1 MRCFFALI
9 ALLLSCSS
17 YASSLRSLE
26 VATFYYPPYMME
38 SEKDSIEGF
47 LVEIFEKTIKPIDMK
62 LDYHIFPLRRS
73 VIEVLKPHNRQKYVH
88 LGTALNFKREI
99 DTGLFSDITLLTG
112 AFSAYVPAKSPLSKT
127 TIITIE
133 KIRTQ
138 RVAALR
144 GSAVVAMLKDSGV
157 LPLEVSNIEQLFKVL
172 ESGRVDVSLVLDL
185 SGDFYLKSHPHFKA
199 TKLPSDLTKVPLS
212 FLIAKSHPLHDK
224 IFPMISESLSKM
236 KANGDLKKIAE
247 RYYGVGRVPDTVLE
261 K

>member
-1 MRCFFALI
+1 MRWFFALI

-38 SEKDSIEGF
+38 SKRDSVEGF
-47 LVEIFEKTIKPIDMK
+47 LIEIFEQTIKPLDVK

-73 VIEVLKPHNRQKYVH
+73 VIEVLKPQNRQKYVH

-99 DTGLFSDITLLTG
+99 DAGLFSDITMITG
-112 AFSAYVPAKSPLSKT
+112 AFSAYVPTKSSFLKSPL
-127 TIITIE
+127 ITIE
-133 KIRTQ
+133 KIRTY

-144 GSAVVAMLKDSGV
+144 GSAVVPMLKNAGV
-157 LPLEVSNIEQLFKVL
+157 VPLEVSNIEQLFKVL
-172 ESGRVDVSLVLDL
+172 ESDRVDVSLVLDL
-185 SGDFYLKSHPHFKA
+185 SGDFYLKNNPQFKVA
-199 TKLPSDLTKVPLS
+199 KLPSDLTKVPLS

-224 IFPMISESLSKM
+224 IYPMISENLSKM